1 MIEMPIRVLVVDD
14 SATVRRL
21 ISEALAKD
29 KDLNIVGTAKD
40 GIEAVSLASHLRP
53 DLITMDLN
61 MPRMNGITATEQ
73 IMAYYPAR
81 ILVFSGLL
89 ASDVDLAFQ
98 AISAGAVDIMEKP
111 ANIRDSKVA
120 EALIGK
126 VKLISKV
133 SVRTHLRGRV
143 QADTAH
149 SQLILSS
156 HATDTKGNAR
166 IVAIGAST
174 GGPKALRKILSVIP
188 ANFPVG
194 IVIVQHISSGFST
207 GLAHWLNK
215 ESQIT
220 VKVAEQ
226 GDTVEAGLALI
237 APHGFH
243 ILIQQGGKV
252 RLNKGLP
259 VEGNR
264 PSASV
269 LLSSVAKV
277 YGKKAIGVILT
288 GMGIDGATGLAEVKA
303 AGGQTIV
310 QDEQSSDIFGMP
322 KAAIELGAAEKVL
335 PIEKIGSHLR
345 GMIY

>member
-1 MIEMPIRVLVVDD
+1 MPIRVLVVDD
-14 SATVRRL
+14 SVTVRRL
-21 ISEALAKD
+21 ISEVLAKD
-29 KDLNIVGTAKD
+29 KDFNIVGTAKD
-40 GIEAVSLASHLRP
+40 GIEAVALASHLKP

-73 IMAYYPAR
+73 IMAYHPAR

-89 ASDVDLAFQ
+89 ASDVGLAFQ

-111 ANIRDSKVA
+111 SNIRDSKVA
-120 EALIGK
+120 EALIDK
-126 VKLISKV
+126 IKLISKV

-143 QADTAH
+143 QVDTVH
-149 SQLILSS
+149 PQLILSS
-156 HATDTKGNAR
+156 HAAILKDKAR

-194 IVIVQHISSGFST
+194 IVIVQHISSGFSV

-226 GDTVEAGLALI
+226 SDTVEAGLALI

-243 ILIQQGGKV
+243 ILIQQGGKI

-288 GMGIDGATGLAEVKA
+288 GMGTDGATGLAEVTA
-303 AGGQTIV
+303 AGGQTIA

-322 KAAIELGAAEKVL
+322 RAAIELGAAEKVL
-335 PIEKIGSHLR
+335 PIEKIGSHLLD
-345 GMIY
+345 MIH